1 MLIINKWRQNYPDYN
16 DSSSKQNDKYLQIVC
31 ESMSGSTVEE
41 CNKNY
46 NKIIK
51 NISKEIIIEK

>member
-31 ESMSGSTVEE
+31 ESMSGSTAEE
-41 CNKNY
+41 CTKNY

-51 NISKEIIIEK
+51 NISNEIIIEK